1 MITPLIIAALLVWS
15 FLHGRYL
22 QEARKEPQML
32 MRDPRQCVQGFKRIH
47 TRRLMQQLTL
57 PPLTKEDRL

>member
-1 MITPLIIAALLVWS
+1 MSIIVIPIVILWA
-15 FLHGRYL
+15 FLHGRYM

-47 TRRLMQQLTL
+47 SRRLMQQLTL

>member
-1 MITPLIIAALLVWS
+1 MSIIVIPIIILWA
-15 FLHGRYL
+15 FLHGRHM
-22 QEARKEPQML
+22 QEARKIPTML
-32 MRDPRQCVQGFKRIH
+32 MSDPRQCVQGFKRIH